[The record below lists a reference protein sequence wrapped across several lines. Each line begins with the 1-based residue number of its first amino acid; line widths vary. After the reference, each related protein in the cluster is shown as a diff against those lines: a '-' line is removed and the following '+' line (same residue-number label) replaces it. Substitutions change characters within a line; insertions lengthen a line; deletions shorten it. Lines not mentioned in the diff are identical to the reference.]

1 MRRRRNGRSCLRSMS
16 KVEWTRFLF
25 LIYVS
30 SLSEGRWGYVPQ
42 CPTHEAKVELQWGVR
57 AQQVVDTLPDT
68 DEHLRVER
76 LSSKLAVVVSNLTRL
91 NEIALHDPAHGEK
104 RYVRFLNY

>member
-1 MRRRRNGRSCLRSMS
+1 MS